1 MPPTHFEI
9 DIEGILHPWNQSTIT
24 VPQLR
29 TLGDLPATEP
39 VLEINLETQVEVTLP
54 EDAIIDLKP
63 GHGFSRKVGFKR
75 G

>member
-9 DIEGILHPWNQSTIT
+9 DIEGTLHPWDRSTIT
-24 VPQLR
+24 VPQIR

-39 VLEINLETQVEVTLP
+39 VLEINLESQVEVTLA